1 MSNLTFGASISLAA
15 FKAAQGENVK
25 IIKNPKTGKVFFS
38 CGGKTGAVAQKTIDS
53 GFRGDLRIVSA
64 SDGQEEFLLL
74 CNEASNNGITTL

>member
-15 FKAAQGENVK
+15 FKAAQGEKVK

-74 CNEASNNGITTL
+74 CNEASDNVLATL